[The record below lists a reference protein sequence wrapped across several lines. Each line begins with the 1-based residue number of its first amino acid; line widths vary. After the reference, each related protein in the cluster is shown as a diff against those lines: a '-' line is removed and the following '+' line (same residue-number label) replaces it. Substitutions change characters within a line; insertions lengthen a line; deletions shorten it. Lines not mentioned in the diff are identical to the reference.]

1 MAENETPDPEL
12 NNPDFQYVL
21 KALLAVYQPILEQ
34 QLNLTKDPEELQRQA
49 EAISSRTC
57 AQEFEEAYS
66 MFGKFL
72 NEDTAMRLLPSQAK
86 EVLGPVEQWRWCL
99 QHILCCLVFGWL
111 VCRYPR
117 TFRGYAY
124 YLYEFWRCVRQV
136 IGNPVG
142 DSPMQEQRSDFE
154 TLVKILAEAYKP

>member
-1 MAENETPDPEL
+1 MADNETLDTEL

-34 QLNLTKDPEELQRQA
+34 QLNLTRDPAELQRQA

-72 NEDTAMRLLPSQAK
+72 NEDTATAAVAFSGK
-86 EVLGPVEQWRWCL
+86 
-99 QHILCCLVFGWL
+99 
-111 VCRYPR
+111 
-117 TFRGYAY
+117 
-124 YLYEFWRCVRQV
+124 
-136 IGNPVG
+136 
-142 DSPMQEQRSDFE
+142 RSSR
-154 TLVKILAEAYKP
+154 PG